1 MPCDVQFVLTP
12 GGPVPGECLPLNGTK
27 GEISIRLREPIIP
40 TAITYEHVPSAIT
53 FDFRSA
59 PNDVTV
65 VGRPTLLPWLRIP
78 ELEPTS
84 CVSLPDLFPAKQPN
98 LVPGDLM

>member
-1 MPCDVQFVLTP
+1 MTAHAVQFVLTP

-65 VGRPTLLPWLRIP
+65 VSRPSSLCCPAQLIKDTCDC
-78 ELEPTS
+78 LEPMP
-84 CVSLPDLFPAKQPN
+84 CMQAWHLCLCDLS
-98 LVPGDLM
+98 

>member
-1 MPCDVQFVLTP
+1 MLARDLQFILTP

-59 PNDVTV
+59 PNDITV
-65 VGRPTLLPWLRIP
+65 VSTPSLFCRPDCAKLSPLLP
-78 ELEPTS
+78 
-84 CVSLPDLFPAKQPN
+84 PA
-98 LVPGDLM
+98 